1 MLAASDAVA
10 ASASVNEDGTVALTI
25 TPHFE
30 SDADATNTITI
41 SSLTAGATL
50 SNTLNGTLTPVG
62 GVYTLSVAQ
71 LNGLTLHAPGQ
82 RKNGLAELVVRVPQ
96 RVVDQQP
103 LARLPDRRRH
113 LTSRARRPQIR
124 NSPASTTGRSERAST
139 PVRS

>member
-1 MLAASDAVA
+1 SDAVA

-71 LNGLTLHAPGQ
+71 LNGLTLHAPDSD
-82 RKNGLAELVVRVPQ
+82 LASISMSVQAHAAEG
-96 RVVDQQP
+96 
-103 LARLPDRRRH
+103 
-113 LTSRARRPQIR
+113 
-124 NSPASTTGRSERAST
+124 STTANSATLTIPLTVT
-139 PVRS
+139 PVPYTTLLGSSDAVAASASVNEDGTVAL